1 MSTILTHAIVA
12 NVNSAVDTYVTAAN
26 GLAADLEAVITTLTS
41 SNFNGDASDG
51 YKDFYNTKVVPAITE
66 NLTAPEGSLT
76 ASIKSIMQTIEQQLL
91 DTVDPQLGENNR
103 NPGGGQ

>member
-12 NVNSAVDTYVTAAN
+12 NINGAVDNYVTQAQ
-26 GLAADLEAVITTLTS
+26 GLASELDGIINTLTGN
-41 SNFNGDASDG
+41 NFNDDASDG
-51 YKDFYNTKVVPAITE
+51 YKAFYTTKVVPAITE
-66 NLTAPEGSLT
+66 NLTSPEGSLT
-76 ASIKSIMQTIEQQLL
+76 ASIKQIMQTIEQQLL